1 MISIVA
7 KITASSGKE
16 TEMEEL
22 LCGTAAKVNANK
34 EDALV
39 YVIQRKLDDPCV
51 FLVYEQY
58 RDVDHIE
65 KIHRQT
71 PYYKA
76 LFSALG
82 SLTACPPEVE
92 RYEILQ

>member
-1 MISIVA
+1 MISIAA
-7 KITASSGKE
+7 KITAVSGKE
-16 TEMEEL
+16 TELEEL
-22 LCGTAAKVNANK
+22 LCDTADKVNANK
-34 EDALV
+34 DDALV

-51 FLVYEQY
+51 FFIYEQY
-58 RDVDHIE
+58 RDIDHIE

-82 SLTACPPEVE
+82 SLIACPPEVE
-92 RYEILQ
+92 RYEIL